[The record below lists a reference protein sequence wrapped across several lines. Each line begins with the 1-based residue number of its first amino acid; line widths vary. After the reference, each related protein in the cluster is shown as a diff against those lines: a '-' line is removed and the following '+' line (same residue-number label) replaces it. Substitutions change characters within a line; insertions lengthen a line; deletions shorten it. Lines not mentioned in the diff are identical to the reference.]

1 MWRPP
6 SRSYFLSPFVEETR
20 GMWRPSPRSLL
31 PKSLRKG
38 DERTISQTSPF
49 LLIYRCQEKENEPK
63 IPLTTAGLWLVLF

>member
-1 MWRPP
+1 
-6 SRSYFLSPFVEETR
+6 
-20 GMWRPSPRSLL
+20 MWRPSPRSLL

-63 IPLTTAGLWLVLF
+63 IPLITAGLWLVLF